1 MSSPLNN
8 LNKGYAKQEKSDLM
22 NDNPIASRA
31 SVGSFM
37 SQHTQS
43 GMGGSPLMQEGGK
56 DKHSNIMNDTKRG
69 PNPEGGVSDAERW
82 ARHQKGAPHHGGK
95 PGGDSNIVKEK

>member
-43 GMGGSPLMQEGGK
+43 GMGGSPLMQKEDFKGK
-56 DKHSNIMNDTKRG
+56 KPDANGNGVPDYAEDKRG
-69 PNPEGGVSDAERW
+69 KS
-82 ARHQKGAPHHGGK
+82 
-95 PGGDSNIVKEK
+95 

>member
-43 GMGGSPLMQEGGK
+43 GMGGSPLMNKLGRKQIKEQKTREQIADNDINMK
-56 DKHSNIMNDTKRG
+56 DWRRKRIKLAKTQIQIKALEANS
-69 PNPEGGVSDAERW
+69 P
-82 ARHQKGAPHHGGK
+82 K
-95 PGGDSNIVKEK
+95 DSK

>member
-43 GMGGSPLMQEGGK
+43 GMGGSPLMQKEDFKGK
-56 DKHSNIMNDTKRG
+56 KPDANGNGVPDYAEDKI
-69 PNPEGGVSDAERW
+69 
-82 ARHQKGAPHHGGK
+82 GK
-95 PGGDSNIVKEK
+95 S

>member
-1 MSSPLNN
+1 MYDKSPAKN

-43 GMGGSPLMQEGGK
+43 GMGGSPLMQKEDFKGK
-56 DKHSNIMNDTKRG
+56 KPDANGNGVPDYAEDKRG
-69 PNPEGGVSDAERW
+69 KS
-82 ARHQKGAPHHGGK
+82 
-95 PGGDSNIVKEK
+95 